1 MEEAI
6 GLYQGALQSGSS
18 LEQITVDL
26 CEYFRALLLLQSGL
40 SERQLLLLLPYP
52 PGYYSARAQQSW
64 NREQLCHI
72 LERCFALYR
81 DLRYSINE
89 HFEFELLL
97 FEIADLKN
105 YHSGAYQLNRL
116 EELTAQLQN
125 GEIVFADPKNDA
137 AANDDAA
144 TLDVDRASEAREI
157 RAEINV
163 ESAKKK
169 TALLVAG

>member
-1 MEEAI
+1 M
-6 GLYQGALQSGSS
+6 
-18 LEQITVDL
+18 
-26 CEYFRALLLLQSGL
+26 
-40 SERQLLLLLPYP
+40 
-52 PGYYSARAQQSW
+52 
-64 NREQLCHI
+64 
-72 LERCFALYR
+72 
-81 DLRYSINE
+81 
-89 HFEFELLL
+89 LL

-125 GEIVFADPKNDA
+125 GEIVFADPKNAA

-144 TLDVDRASEAREI
+144 ALVADRASEAKEI